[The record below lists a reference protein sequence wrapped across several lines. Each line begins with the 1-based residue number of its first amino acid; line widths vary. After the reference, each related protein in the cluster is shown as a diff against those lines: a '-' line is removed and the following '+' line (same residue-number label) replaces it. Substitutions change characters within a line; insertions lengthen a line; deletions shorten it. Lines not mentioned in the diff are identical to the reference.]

1 MKVKLPEKSVFNAE
15 YVFIRERV
23 KTSYGVV
30 SYQNAAKQAVKV
42 EWYTGPSRVVTAVYC
57 NIWVGDDCS
66 GAGHAG
72 GGGYCRFS
80 AAFSAALRSAGIELD
95 EEIAGRGLRRV
106 EEAIKAISLA
116 LYPTASDCIVLG
128 V

>member
-1 MKVKLPEKSVFNAE
+1 MKANLPEKSVSNAK
-15 YVFIRERV
+15 YVFTRERC

-30 SYQNAAKQAVKV
+30 SHQNAVKQAVKV
-42 EWYTGPSRVVTAVYC
+42 EWYTEPSRVATVVYC

-66 GAGHAG
+66 GEGGAG
-72 GGGYCRFS
+72 GGQCKFS

-95 EEIAGRGLRRV
+95 EEVAGRGLRRV

-116 LYPTASDCIVLG
+116 LYPTASDCMVLG

>member
-1 MKVKLPEKSVFNAE
+1 MKVKLPEKSVSNAE
-15 YVFIRERV
+15 YVFTRERF
-23 KTSYGVV
+23 KTSYGVI
-30 SYQNAAKQAVKV
+30 SHQNAVKQAVKV
-42 EWYTGPSRVVTAVYC
+42 EWYTEPSRVATVVYC

-66 GAGHAG
+66 GEGGAAG
-72 GGGYCRFS
+72 GGQCKFS

-95 EEIAGRGLRRV
+95 EEVAGRGLRRV

-128 V
+128 L